1 VLALLNVLDSFIGIV
16 LAVIHLSRI
25 NIRLHGLFNWG
36 GAIFLSFGFDN
47 TERLVRRRKGYCKK
61 AV

>member
-1 VLALLNVLDSFIGIV
+1 VFLLCALC
-16 LAVIHLSRI
+16 
-25 NIRLHGLFNWG
+25 